1 MNCANNAVKFTEE
14 GEIIVRVTEASRDD
28 AGVLLRFEVQD
39 TGIGLTPEQ
48 QSRLFRSF
56 EQGDSS
62 TTRKYGG
69 TGLGL
74 AISKKL
80 ATLMGGEVGVQS
92 RPGVGSSFWFTA
104 HLGLGTPRHAP
115 LLPSPDLRGRH
126 VLVVDDSEQARH
138 ILSEMLE
145 RMSFAVTTASS
156 GEEAV
161 AQAQAAEQAGRPCEI
176 AFVDWKM
183 PGMDGFETHRA
194 LAHLQRPPHTV
205 IVTAA
210 GRDDVQSELQRAG
223 LSLMLTKPVSPS
235 QLFDAAMQALGGL
248 ARSSDGRATQAPR
261 GAAHLP
267 AIAGARVLLVDDNDL
282 NQQVGA
288 ELLSGA
294 GLVVDVAQNGQ
305 VALDMLAQTTYDL
318 VLMDMQMPV
327 MDGLTATRHLRQNPA
342 WANLPVL
349 AMTANAMSRDRDLCL
364 EAGMNGHLAKPIDPD
379 ELFATLLQWIAPR
392 APDAAQTA
400 NADTGLQKR
409 TADNPTTSEGAPSP
423 TPSPSAD
430 DALRHIPG
438 LDVTAGLRR
447 VLDKRPAYESLLRKF
462 TAGQAHAVQ
471 TTRTALAAGQRDEAL
486 RAMHTLKGT
495 AGTIGA
501 TALAALAQRAEE
513 AIAQKTSPELVE
525 PLLQPVEAA
534 CQALVAALQQA
545 LPADDM
551 SGADAADG
559 LQIDASAALQL
570 VAQLDALLADDDS
583 DAIEV
588 FKQFAPTLQALLG
601 PVYGQMKRALDSY
614 DFVEALAAL
623 RQASTAH
630 SNNKEDPAH
639 E

>member
-92 RPGVGSSFWFTA
+92 RPGVGSTFWFTA

>member
-1 MNCANNAVKFTEE
+1 MNYANNAVKFTEE

-92 RPGVGSSFWFTA
+92 RPGVGSTFWFTA

-210 GRDDVQSELQRAG
+210 GRDDVQSALQRAG
-223 LSLMLTKPVSPS
+223 LSLMLSKPVSPS
-235 QLFDAAMQALGGL
+235 QLFYAAMQALGGL

>member
-1 MNCANNAVKFTEE
+1 M
-14 GEIIVRVTEASRDD
+14 
-28 AGVLLRFEVQD
+28 
-39 TGIGLTPEQ
+39 
-48 QSRLFRSF
+48 
-56 EQGDSS
+56 
-62 TTRKYGG
+62 
-69 TGLGL
+69 
-74 AISKKL
+74 
-80 ATLMGGEVGVQS
+80 
-92 RPGVGSSFWFTA
+92 
-104 HLGLGTPRHAP
+104 
-115 LLPSPDLRGRH
+115 
-126 VLVVDDSEQARH
+126 LVVDDSEQARH

-145 RMSFAVTTASS
+145 RMSFAVTPASS

-210 GRDDVQSELQRAG
+210 GRDEVQSELQRAG
-223 LSLMLTKPVSPS
+223 LSLMLSKPVSPS

-305 VALDMLAQTTYDL
+305 VALDMLAQTAYDL

-327 MDGLTATRHLRQNPA
+327 MDGLAATRLLRQNPA

-379 ELFATLLQWIAPR
+379 ELFATLLQWITPR
-392 APDAAQTA
+392 APAAAQTA
-400 NADTGLQKR
+400 DADTGLQEQ
-409 TADNPTTSEGAPSP
+409 TADAPTHSQASP
-423 TPSPSAD
+423 TPSASAD
-430 DALRHIPG
+430 DALRHISG

-447 VLDKRPAYESLLRKF
+447 VLDKRPAYESLLCKF
-462 TAGQAHAVQ
+462 MAGQAHAVQ
-471 TTRTALAAGQRDEAL
+471 TTRTALAAGRRDEAL

-513 AIAQKTSPELVE
+513 AIAQKASPELVE

-551 SGADAADG
+551 SGADASDG

-588 FKQFAPTLQALLG
+588 FKQSAPTLQALLG